1 MSFKQKTK
9 KINSCYSRVTVRV
22 FCHSRVTICRSRG
35 TFQEHLKLN
44 FLFLCSYN
52 NVKETIIIN
61 FISNVTT
68 RAIFK

>member
-9 KINSCYSRVTVRV
+9 EINSCYSRVTVRV

-52 NVKETIIIN
+52 NVKETIKFHIECNNYGHIQE
-61 FISNVTT
+61 
-68 RAIFK
+68 R